1 MRQAAAHVILLGFFS
16 AYVTT
21 SVAVVPDV
29 VDQGAHRR
37 LARHTTQASDTVSTL
52 GAIRPEVSTHGGA
65 AAQRVIT
72 RFHARYRCGL
82 DSLQIDTR
90 HHTTPGGTARAH
102 GLHVAVRARIRRCRD
117 DAQPAAPGRESPR
130 SRSEER
136 RVGEE
141 GVSTCRSGWSP
152 YHKKKNNTHNIITQ
166 RKKQ

>member
-37 LARHTTQASDTVSTL
+37 RARHTTQASDTVSTL

-65 AAQRVIT
+65 AAKRAIT
-72 RFHARYRCGL
+72 RFHERYRCGL

-90 HHTTPGGTARAH
+90 HHTTPGGTARAP
-102 GLHVAVRARIRRCRD
+102 GLHVAVR
-117 DAQPAAPGRESPR
+117 GRL
-130 SRSEER
+130 
-136 RVGEE
+136 
-141 GVSTCRSGWSP
+141 
-152 YHKKKNNTHNIITQ
+152 Q
-166 RKKQ
+166 RKIGRGARRELVCENGQCSLV

>member
-37 LARHTTQASDTVSTL
+37 RARHTTQASDTVSTL

-65 AAQRVIT
+65 AAKRAIT

-90 HHTTPGGTARAH
+90 HHT
-102 GLHVAVRARIRRCRD
+102 
-117 DAQPAAPGRESPR
+117 
-130 SRSEER
+130 RSEEHTSELQSLMR
-136 RVGEE
+136 ISYAVFCLK
-141 GVSTCRSGWSP
+141 T
-152 YHKKKNNTHNIITQ
+152 KTNQNT
-166 RKKQ
+166 